1 MTHSLWLIMIHY
13 QKVLRSRGKLH
24 LNRENLYLCLFQRL
38 KFHKTLS
45 GYFPRDL
52 GENHVILGRN
62 PEIERYLDHLTN
74 CQSIHWIIDH
84 WIDFIYSG
92 KRIFSFHSLIFC
104 STLTLIS
111 SLFVFFWKSK
121 SCPKI
126 FLFKFFFSENELFKS
141 ESFESK

>member
-1 MTHSLWLIMIHY
+1 MIHY

-74 CQSIHWIIDH
+74 CQSIH
-84 WIDFIYSG
+84 
-92 KRIFSFHSLIFC
+92 
-104 STLTLIS
+104 
-111 SLFVFFWKSK
+111 
-121 SCPKI
+121 
-126 FLFKFFFSENELFKS
+126 
-141 ESFESK
+141 